1 VVEWSRALDVR
12 LSEWDIGGPLKTVKH
27 CSRNYMVNSLT
38 NSYGTWTDHIIIII
52 YNIYIVHYLI
62 KIILRAQHDLKKR
75 VQ

>member
-1 VVEWSRALDVR
+1 
-12 LSEWDIGGPLKTVKH
+12 
-27 CSRNYMVNSLT
+27 MVNSLT
-38 NSYGTWTDHIIIII
+38 NSYGTWKDHIIIII